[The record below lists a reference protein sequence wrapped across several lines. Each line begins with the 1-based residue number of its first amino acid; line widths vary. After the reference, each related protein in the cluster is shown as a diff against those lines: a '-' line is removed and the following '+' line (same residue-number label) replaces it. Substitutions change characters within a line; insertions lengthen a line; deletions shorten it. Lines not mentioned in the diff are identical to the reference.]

1 VNGCYCQAVP
11 HSRTTLVDRVR
22 TLIYEQIVTAGHA
35 PTVAEVANLS
45 GGSEEEI
52 ADAFRSLADAHIVVL
67 KAGTTDLWSAPP
79 FSAVPSSFT
88 VQSGQRSWY
97 APCAW
102 DMFGIPA
109 ALDRDATLHA
119 QCAWSGVALPAA
131 VKDRQV
137 SGAGIIHLVVPAR
150 HFWDDIFDT

>member
-1 VNGCYCQAVP
+1 VIGCYCQAVP
-11 HSRTTLVDRVR
+11 HRGTSLVDRVR
-22 TLIYEQIVTAGHA
+22 TLIYEEIVTAGRA
-35 PTVAEVANLS
+35 PTVGDVAHLS
-45 GGSEEEI
+45 GASEVEI
-52 ADAFRSLADAHIVVL
+52 ADAFRSLADAHVVVL
-67 KAGTTDLWSAPP
+67 KPGTTDLWSAPP

-88 VQSGQRSWY
+88 VQSGERSWY

-109 ALDRDATLHA
+109 ALNRDATLRAH
-119 QCAWSGVALPAA
+119 CAWSGVPLPAV
-131 VKDRQV
+131 VKDQQA